1 LDLYFHD
8 ELSKVSIARLSPA
21 FICYLQKEPLMTRTL
36 LALGNLLPDEM
47 TVLEQH
53 FRIIRLWREADPE
66 AVLQQER
73 MNIVAIL
80 SIAGVPVR
88 THLVEALPNLEIIAQ
103 NGVGVDN
110 IDLKFTASRGIAV
123 TNTPDVLTDDTADTA
138 LALLLAV
145 ARRVCE
151 GDMYVRVGKWAN
163 GPMPLG
169 TSLSGKR
176 VGIVGLGRIGQAIA
190 KRCEAFGMHIAYYG
204 RSQKDV
210 PYAYYSDIKAMA
222 TDCDMMILAIAGGP
236 NTRDLITF
244 DVLEALGKRGILINV
259 ARGSVIKE
267 LDLLAALSNRTIAGA
282 GLDVYQNEPNVPE
295 ALVSMDNV
303 VLLPHVGSAT
313 LETRTKMGQLVVQ
326 NLLAHFEGRPLL
338 TPVAV

>member
-1 LDLYFHD
+1 
-8 ELSKVSIARLSPA
+8 
-21 FICYLQKEPLMTRTL
+21 MTRTL

-47 TVLEQH
+47 AVLEQH

-73 MNIVAIL
+73 MNIVAVL

-88 THLVEALPNLEIIAQ
+88 THLIEALPNLEIIAQ

-138 LALLLAV
+138 MALLLAV

-151 GDMYVRVGKWAN
+151 GDMYIRVGKWAN

-169 TSLSGKR
+169 TSLSGKK

-190 KRCEAFGMHIAYYG
+190 TRCEAFGMQIAYYG

-210 PYAYYSDIKAMA
+210 PYAYYNDVKTMA
-222 TDCDMMILAIAGGP
+222 TDCDMMILAIAGGAD
-236 NTRDLITF
+236 TRDLINY

-259 ARGSVIKE
+259 ARGSVVKE

-295 ALVSMDNV
+295 ALISMDNV

-313 LETRTKMGQLVVQ
+313 LETRTEMGQLVVR
-326 NLLAHFEGRPLL
+326 NLLAHFEGKPLL
-338 TPVAV
+338 TPVAA